1 MKTILIIGATNSG
14 KKTILNKLRA
24 QEDVEFQSYDC
35 EKIVL
40 KDQVDYLLR
49 LSGANQLNL
58 INERLDK
65 EVDGIIYVVNNRA
78 GFTDDDQGIIDLIN
92 EKNIPN
98 VIFANKQD
106 LKSGNIISNTMAL
119 VIPTIATKGIGIND
133 GLTLLLEMI
142 ESRGIDQDES
152 KGIIQEIP
160 GGIDQGKSSYHHLRM
175 DEHDPEICKVRFFLR
190 QVEFENVKK
199 RLESEGFGNI
209 TITNIKYVDKALE
222 KREIYRTSS
231 YTTQYPEKVELM
243 LVTMKENIHYIC
255 QALASIKSE
264 DIDDHLIISPVE
276 NVLRIRTREEGE
288 NAIE

>member
-1 MKTILIIGATNSG
+1 MKTILIIGAANSG

-92 EKNIPN
+92 EKNIPH

-106 LKSGNIISNTMAL
+106 LKSGNIISNTEAL
-119 VIPTIATKGIGIND
+119 VIPTIATKGIGTND
-133 GLTLLLEMI
+133 GLTFLLEMI
-142 ESRGIDQDES
+142 ES
-152 KGIIQEIP
+152 
-160 GGIDQGKSSYHHLRM
+160 GGIDQEESREINQQKSSYHPLRI

-255 QALASIKSE
+255 QALASIKSD

-276 NVLRIRTREEGE
+276 NVIRIRTREEGE

>member
-1 MKTILIIGATNSG
+1 MKTILIIGAANSG

-49 LSGANQLNL
+49 LSGENQLNL

-106 LKSGNIISNTMAL
+106 LKSGNIISNTEAL
-119 VIPTIATKGIGIND
+119 VIPTIATKGIGTND
-133 GLTLLLEMI
+133 GLTFLLEMI
-142 ESRGIDQDES
+142 ES
-152 KGIIQEIP
+152 
-160 GGIDQGKSSYHHLRM
+160 GGIDQEESREINQQKSSYHPLRI

-276 NVLRIRTREEGE
+276 NVIRIRTREEGE

>member
-49 LSGANQLNL
+49 LSGENQLNL

-92 EKNIPN
+92 EKNIPH

-106 LKSGNIISNTMAL
+106 LKSGNIISNTEAL
-119 VIPTIATKGIGIND
+119 VIPTIATKGIGTND
-133 GLTLLLEMI
+133 GLTFLLEMI
-142 ESRGIDQDES
+142 ES
-152 KGIIQEIP
+152 
-160 GGIDQGKSSYHHLRM
+160 GGIDQEESREINQQKSSYHPLRI

-276 NVLRIRTREEGE
+276 NVLRIRTKEEGE

>member
-106 LKSGNIISNTMAL
+106 LKSGNIISNTEAL
-119 VIPTIATKGIGIND
+119 VIPTIATKGIGTND
-133 GLTLLLEMI
+133 GLTFLLEMI
-142 ESRGIDQDES
+142 ES
-152 KGIIQEIP
+152 
-160 GGIDQGKSSYHHLRM
+160 GGIDQEESREINQQKSSYHPLRI

-255 QALASIKSE
+255 QALASIKSD

-276 NVLRIRTREEGE
+276 NVIRIRTREEGE

>member
-1 MKTILIIGATNSG
+1 MKTILIIGAANSG

-49 LSGANQLNL
+49 LSGENQLNL

-92 EKNIPN
+92 EKNIPH

-119 VIPTIATKGIGIND
+119 VIPTIATKGIGTND
-133 GLTLLLEMI
+133 GLTFLLEMI
-142 ESRGIDQDES
+142 ES
-152 KGIIQEIP
+152 
-160 GGIDQGKSSYHHLRM
+160 GGIDQEESREINQQKSSYHPLRI

>member
-1 MKTILIIGATNSG
+1 MKTILIIGAANSG

-142 ESRGIDQDES
+142 KS
-152 KGIIQEIP
+152 
-160 GGIDQGKSSYHHLRM
+160 GGIDQEESREINQQKSSYHPLRI

-255 QALASIKSE
+255 QALASIKSD

-276 NVLRIRTREEGE
+276 NVIRIRTREEGE

>member
-1 MKTILIIGATNSG
+1 MKTILIIGAANSG

-49 LSGANQLNL
+49 LSGENQLNL

-92 EKNIPN
+92 EKNIPH

-106 LKSGNIISNTMAL
+106 LKSGNIISNTEAL
-119 VIPTIATKGIGIND
+119 VIPTIATKGIGTND
-133 GLTLLLEMI
+133 GLTFLLEMI
-142 ESRGIDQDES
+142 ES
-152 KGIIQEIP
+152 
-160 GGIDQGKSSYHHLRM
+160 GGIDQEESREINQQKSSYHPLRI

-255 QALASIKSE
+255 QALASIKSD

-276 NVLRIRTREEGE
+276 NVVRIRTREEGE

>member
-49 LSGANQLNL
+49 LSGENQLNL

-106 LKSGNIISNTMAL
+106 LKSGNIISNTEAL
-119 VIPTIATKGIGIND
+119 VIPTIATKGIGTND
-133 GLTLLLEMI
+133 GLTFLLEMI
-142 ESRGIDQDES
+142 ES
-152 KGIIQEIP
+152 
-160 GGIDQGKSSYHHLRM
+160 GGIDQEESREINQQKSSYHPLRI

-255 QALASIKSE
+255 QALASIKSD

-276 NVLRIRTREEGE
+276 NVIRIRTREEGE

>member
-1 MKTILIIGATNSG
+1 MKTILIIGAANSG

-49 LSGANQLNL
+49 LSGENQLNL

-92 EKNIPN
+92 EKNIPH

-152 KGIIQEIP
+152 REIN
-160 GGIDQGKSSYHHLRM
+160 QQKSSYHPLRI

>member
-1 MKTILIIGATNSG
+1 MKTILIMGAANSG
-14 KKTILNKLRA
+14 KKTILKKLRA
-24 QEDVEFQSYDC
+24 QEDVDFQTYDC

-49 LSGANQLNL
+49 LSGENQLNL

-78 GFTDDDQGIIDLIN
+78 GFTDDDQRIIHLIN
-92 EKNIPN
+92 GKNIPHI
-98 VIFANKQD
+98 IFANKQD
-106 LKSGNIISNTMAL
+106 LKSGNIISNTQAL
-119 VIPTIATKGIGIND
+119 VIPTIATKGIGTND
-133 GLTLLLEMI
+133 GLTFLLEMI
-142 ESRGIDQDES
+142 ESGGIDQEES
-152 KGIIQEIP
+152 REIN
-160 GGIDQGKSSYHHLRM
+160 QGKSSYQPLRM
-175 DEHDPEICKVRFFLR
+175 DKHDPEICKVRFFLR

-255 QALASIKSE
+255 QALASIKSD

-276 NVLRIRTREEGE
+276 NVIRIRTREEGE

>member
-1 MKTILIIGATNSG
+1 MKTILIIGAANSG

-49 LSGANQLNL
+49 LSGENQLNL

-92 EKNIPN
+92 EKNIPH

-106 LKSGNIISNTMAL
+106 LKSGNIISNTEAL
-119 VIPTIATKGIGIND
+119 VIPTIATKGIGTND
-133 GLTLLLEMI
+133 GLTFLLEMI
-142 ESRGIDQDES
+142 ES
-152 KGIIQEIP
+152 
-160 GGIDQGKSSYHHLRM
+160 GGIDQEESREINQQKSSYHPLRI

-276 NVLRIRTREEGE
+276 NVIRIRTREEGE

>member
-1 MKTILIIGATNSG
+1 
-14 KKTILNKLRA
+14 
-24 QEDVEFQSYDC
+24 
-35 EKIVL
+35 
-40 KDQVDYLLR
+40 
-49 LSGANQLNL
+49 LSGENQLNL

-92 EKNIPN
+92 EKNIPH

-106 LKSGNIISNTMAL
+106 LKSGNIISNTEAL
-119 VIPTIATKGIGIND
+119 VIPTIATKGIGTND
-133 GLTLLLEMI
+133 GLTFLLEMI
-142 ESRGIDQDES
+142 ES
-152 KGIIQEIP
+152 
-160 GGIDQGKSSYHHLRM
+160 GGIDQEESREINQQKSSYHPLRI

-209 TITNIKYVDKALE
+209 TITNIKYIDKTLE

-276 NVLRIRTREEGE
+276 NVVRIRTREEGE

>member
-49 LSGANQLNL
+49 LSGENQLNL

-92 EKNIPN
+92 EKNIPH

-106 LKSGNIISNTMAL
+106 LKSGNIISNTEAL
-119 VIPTIATKGIGIND
+119 VIPTIATKGIGTND
-133 GLTLLLEMI
+133 GLTFLLEMI
-142 ESRGIDQDES
+142 ES
-152 KGIIQEIP
+152 
-160 GGIDQGKSSYHHLRM
+160 GGIDQEESREINQQKSSYHPLRI

-255 QALASIKSE
+255 QALASIKSD

>member
-1 MKTILIIGATNSG
+1 MKTILIIGAANSG

-49 LSGANQLNL
+49 LSGENQLNL

-92 EKNIPN
+92 EKNIPH

-106 LKSGNIISNTMAL
+106 LKSGNIISNTEAL
-119 VIPTIATKGIGIND
+119 VIPTIATKGIGTND
-133 GLTLLLEMI
+133 GLTFLLEMI
-142 ESRGIDQDES
+142 ES
-152 KGIIQEIP
+152 
-160 GGIDQGKSSYHHLRM
+160 GGIDQEESREINQQKSSYHPLRI

-276 NVLRIRTREEGE
+276 NVLRIRTKEEGE

>member
-49 LSGANQLNL
+49 LSGENQLNL

-142 ESRGIDQDES
+142 ES
-152 KGIIQEIP
+152 
-160 GGIDQGKSSYHHLRM
+160 GGIDQEESREINQQKSSYHPLRI

>member
-133 GLTLLLEMI
+133 GLTFLLEMI
-142 ESRGIDQDES
+142 ES
-152 KGIIQEIP
+152 
-160 GGIDQGKSSYHHLRM
+160 GGIDQEESREINQQKSSYHPLRI

-276 NVLRIRTREEGE
+276 NVLRIRTKEEGE

>member
-1 MKTILIIGATNSG
+1 MKTILIIGAANSG

-49 LSGANQLNL
+49 LSGENQLNL

-92 EKNIPN
+92 EKNIPH

-106 LKSGNIISNTMAL
+106 LKSGNIISNTEAL
-119 VIPTIATKGIGIND
+119 VIPTIATKGIGTND
-133 GLTLLLEMI
+133 GLTFLLEMI
-142 ESRGIDQDES
+142 ES
-152 KGIIQEIP
+152 
-160 GGIDQGKSSYHHLRM
+160 GGIDQEESREINQQKSSYHPLRI

>member
-1 MKTILIIGATNSG
+1 MKTILIIGAANSG

-24 QEDVEFQSYDC
+24 QEDVDFQSYDC

-49 LSGANQLNL
+49 LSGENQLNL

-92 EKNIPN
+92 EKNIPH

-106 LKSGNIISNTMAL
+106 LKSGNIISNTEAL

-133 GLTLLLEMI
+133 GLTFLLEMI
-142 ESRGIDQDES
+142 ESGGIDQEES
-152 KGIIQEIP
+152 REIN
-160 GGIDQGKSSYHHLRM
+160 QGKSSYHPLRM

-255 QALASIKSE
+255 QALASIKSD

-276 NVLRIRTREEGE
+276 NVVRIRTREEGE

>member
-1 MKTILIIGATNSG
+1 MKTILIIGAANSG

-49 LSGANQLNL
+49 LSGENQLNL

-92 EKNIPN
+92 EKNIPH

-106 LKSGNIISNTMAL
+106 LKSGNIISNTEAL
-119 VIPTIATKGIGIND
+119 VIPTIATKGIGTND
-133 GLTLLLEMI
+133 GLTFLLEMI
-142 ESRGIDQDES
+142 ES
-152 KGIIQEIP
+152 
-160 GGIDQGKSSYHHLRM
+160 GGIDQEESREINQQKSSYHPLRI

-255 QALASIKSE
+255 QALASIKSD

>member
-49 LSGANQLNL
+49 LSGENQLNL

-92 EKNIPN
+92 EKNIPH

-106 LKSGNIISNTMAL
+106 LKSGNIISNTEAL
-119 VIPTIATKGIGIND
+119 VIPTIATKGIGTND
-133 GLTLLLEMI
+133 GLTFLLEMI
-142 ESRGIDQDES
+142 ES
-152 KGIIQEIP
+152 
-160 GGIDQGKSSYHHLRM
+160 GGIDQEESREINQQKSSYHPLRI

>member
-92 EKNIPN
+92 EKNIPH

-106 LKSGNIISNTMAL
+106 LKSGNIISNTEAL
-119 VIPTIATKGIGIND
+119 VIPTIATKGIGTND
-133 GLTLLLEMI
+133 GLTFLLEMI
-142 ESRGIDQDES
+142 ES
-152 KGIIQEIP
+152 
-160 GGIDQGKSSYHHLRM
+160 GGIDQEESREINQQKSSYHPLRI

-255 QALASIKSE
+255 QALASIKSD

-276 NVLRIRTREEGE
+276 NVIRIRTREEGE

>member
-152 KGIIQEIP
+152 REIN
-160 GGIDQGKSSYHHLRM
+160 QQKSSYHPLRI

-255 QALASIKSE
+255 QALASIKSD

-276 NVLRIRTREEGE
+276 NVIRIRTREEGE

>member
-1 MKTILIIGATNSG
+1 MKTILIMGAANSG
-14 KKTILNKLRA
+14 KKTILKKLRA
-24 QEDVEFQSYDC
+24 QEDVDFQTYDC

-49 LSGANQLNL
+49 LSGENQLNL

-78 GFTDDDQGIIDLIN
+78 GFTDDDQRIIHLIN
-92 EKNIPN
+92 GKNIPHI
-98 VIFANKQD
+98 IFANKQD
-106 LKSGNIISNTMAL
+106 LKSGNIISNTQAL

-142 ESRGIDQDES
+142 KSGGIDQEES
-152 KGIIQEIP
+152 REIN
-160 GGIDQGKSSYHHLRM
+160 QGKSSYQPLRM
-175 DEHDPEICKVRFFLR
+175 DKHDPEICKVRFFLR

-255 QALASIKSE
+255 QALASIKSD

-276 NVLRIRTREEGE
+276 NVIRIRTREEGE

>member
-49 LSGANQLNL
+49 LSGENQLNL

-92 EKNIPN
+92 EKNIPH

-142 ESRGIDQDES
+142 ESRGIDQDGS
-152 KGIIQEIP
+152 REIN
-160 GGIDQGKSSYHHLRM
+160 QQKSSYHPLRI

>member
-1 MKTILIIGATNSG
+1 MKTILIIGAANSG

-49 LSGANQLNL
+49 LSGENQLNL

-92 EKNIPN
+92 EKNIPH

-106 LKSGNIISNTMAL
+106 LKSGNIISNTEAL
-119 VIPTIATKGIGIND
+119 VIPTIATKGIGTND
-133 GLTLLLEMI
+133 GLTFLLEMI
-142 ESRGIDQDES
+142 ES
-152 KGIIQEIP
+152 
-160 GGIDQGKSSYHHLRM
+160 GGIDQEESREINQQKSSYHPLRI

-255 QALASIKSE
+255 QALASIKSD

-276 NVLRIRTREEGE
+276 NVIRIRTREEGE

>member
-1 MKTILIIGATNSG
+1 MKTILIIGAANSG

-49 LSGANQLNL
+49 LSGENQLNL

-142 ESRGIDQDES
+142 ES
-152 KGIIQEIP
+152 
-160 GGIDQGKSSYHHLRM
+160 GGIDQEESREINQQKSSYHPLRI

>member
-106 LKSGNIISNTMAL
+106 LKSGNIISNTKAL
-119 VIPTIATKGIGIND
+119 VIPTIATKGIGTND
-133 GLTLLLEMI
+133 GLTFLLEMI
-142 ESRGIDQDES
+142 ES
-152 KGIIQEIP
+152 
-160 GGIDQGKSSYHHLRM
+160 GGIDQEESREINQQKSSYHPLRI

-255 QALASIKSE
+255 QALASIKSD

-276 NVLRIRTREEGE
+276 NVIRIRTREEGE

>member
-1 MKTILIIGATNSG
+1 MKTILIIGAANSG

-106 LKSGNIISNTMAL
+106 LKSGNIISNTEAL
-119 VIPTIATKGIGIND
+119 VIPTIATKGIGTND
-133 GLTLLLEMI
+133 GLTFLLEMI
-142 ESRGIDQDES
+142 ES
-152 KGIIQEIP
+152 
-160 GGIDQGKSSYHHLRM
+160 GGIDQEESREINQQKSSYHPLRI

-276 NVLRIRTREEGE
+276 NVLRIRTKEEGE

>member
-1 MKTILIIGATNSG
+1 MKTILIIGAANSG

-49 LSGANQLNL
+49 LSGENQLNL

-92 EKNIPN
+92 EKNIPH

-152 KGIIQEIP
+152 REIN
-160 GGIDQGKSSYHHLRM
+160 QQKSSYHPLRI

-255 QALASIKSE
+255 QALASIKSD

-276 NVLRIRTREEGE
+276 NVIRIRTREEGE

>member
-1 MKTILIIGATNSG
+1 MKTILIIGAANSG

-49 LSGANQLNL
+49 LSGENQLNL

-92 EKNIPN
+92 EKNIPH

-106 LKSGNIISNTMAL
+106 LKSGNIISNTEAL
-119 VIPTIATKGIGIND
+119 VIPTIATKGIGTND
-133 GLTLLLEMI
+133 GLTFLLEMI
-142 ESRGIDQDES
+142 ES
-152 KGIIQEIP
+152 
-160 GGIDQGKSSYHHLRM
+160 GGIDQEESREINQQKSSYHPLRI

-209 TITNIKYVDKALE
+209 TITNIKYIDKTLE

-276 NVLRIRTREEGE
+276 NVVRIRTREEGE

>member
-49 LSGANQLNL
+49 LSGENQLNL

-92 EKNIPN
+92 EKNIPH

-106 LKSGNIISNTMAL
+106 LKSGNIISNTEAL
-119 VIPTIATKGIGIND
+119 VIPTIATKGIGTND
-133 GLTLLLEMI
+133 GLTFLLEMI
-142 ESRGIDQDES
+142 ES
-152 KGIIQEIP
+152 
-160 GGIDQGKSSYHHLRM
+160 GGIDQEESREINQQKSSYHPLRI

-255 QALASIKSE
+255 QALASIKSD

-276 NVLRIRTREEGE
+276 NVIRIRTREEGE